1 MVNIGVVGI
10 GHWGPNHVRNFSQL
24 SGSTVVA
31 VADTSEERRKAILA
45 SYPEV
50 TAYKT
55 ADELFAHDGLDA
67 VVIATPTAT
76 HYELVKAALGAG
88 LDVLAEKPL
97 AVTAVQCRELD
108 ELAKKNGRVLMVG
121 HVFLFNSGI
130 LKLKECS
137 DDGSLGKVYY
147 GHATRVNLGPIRED
161 VGAVFDLATHD
172 ISIFNYIFG
181 GCPTTVSASGKC
193 FLQKELEDLA
203 FLTLT
208 YPSGQ
213 VANVHVSW
221 LDPKK
226 IRTITLVGDRKM
238 VTWDDLDPVGPIHIY
253 DKSVIQEPYYES
265 FGEFHLLAREGD
277 ITIPKVKMSEPL
289 RAQSQHFIDCISKRA
304 ESFSDGAFAAGVVAV
319 LEATQKSIEAGGA
332 PVEV

>member
-24 SGSTVVA
+24 SGSTVTA
-31 VADTSEERRKAILA
+31 VADTSEERRNAILA
-45 SYPEV
+45 SYPQIA
-50 TAYKT
+50 AYGT
-55 ADELFAHDGLDA
+55 ADELFAHEGLNA

-76 HYELVKAALGAG
+76 HYKIVKAALEAG

-97 AVTAVQCRELD
+97 AVTAKECRDLD
-108 ELAKKNGRVLMVG
+108 ELAKKNGRMLVVG

-130 LKLKECS
+130 LKLKEYS

-161 VGAVFDLATHD
+161 VGALFDLATHD

-193 FLQKELEDLA
+193 FLQKKLEDLA
-203 FLTLT
+203 FMTLT
-208 YPSGQ
+208 YPSGE
-213 VANVHVSW
+213 VANIHVSW

-253 DKSVIQEPYYES
+253 DKGVIHEPYYES

-277 ITIPKVKMSEPL
+277 ITIPKVKMVEPL
-289 RAQSQHFIDCISKRA
+289 RAQSQHFVDCVSKRGG
-304 ESFSDGAFAAGVVAV
+304 SFTDGAFAASVVAV
-319 LEATQKSIEAGGA
+319 LEAAQKSMNAGGA